1 MNARI
6 LLADD
11 HPLILQS
18 EKGVLPDFF
27 EIIGTASDGPS
38 LVDAAIR
45 LKPDLILIDISMPLL
60 SGIETRAV
68 HQGGPSPETKLLFVT
83 MHSERPYL
91 QAAFDAGASG
101 YVLKSAPPE
110 ELLHAVQKVLAGHT
124 YISTGLPG
132 FGSCYP
138 RQPDQIVKSLKLSNR
153 EREILQ
159 LVAEGKSSKEMAGIL
174 NVSVKTISFHR
185 ENIKRKLGVR
195 TIAELTR
202 SAIAGDFM

>member
-1 MNARI
+1 MSARI

-45 LKPDLILIDISMPLL
+45 LRPDLILIDISMPLL
-60 SGIETRAV
+60 SGIEAARRIKASV
-68 HQGGPSPETKLLFVT
+68 PETKLLFVT

-110 ELLHAVQKVLAGHT
+110 ELLHAVQKVLSGQIYISSSLAGH
-124 YISTGLPG
+124 GL
-132 FGSCYP
+132 YP
-138 RQPDQIVKSLKLSNR
+138 RQPHQIVKSLKLSAR